1 MLPVVLRSVAALAGL
16 RMVNPPL
23 PISSILLK
31 KQSADRLV
39 SALRLPDGSI
49 VNSPQD
55 LVAFFR

>member
-31 KQSADRLV
+31 KQSANRLV

-55 LVAFFR
+55 L